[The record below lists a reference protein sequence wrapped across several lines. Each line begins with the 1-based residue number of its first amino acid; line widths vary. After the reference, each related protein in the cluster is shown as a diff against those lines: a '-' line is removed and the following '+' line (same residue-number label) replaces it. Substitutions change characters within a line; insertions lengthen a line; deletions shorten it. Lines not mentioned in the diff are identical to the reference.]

1 MHIGDTGQMG
11 QIKDSLMG
19 LPVASYQSCTV
30 DGKYHRQVL
39 DTDIVQ
45 HLIIRSLQNDEYTAK
60 IGRMPPA
67 ASPAAKVT
75 A

>member
-1 MHIGDTGQMG
+1 MHIGDTGQIR

-30 DGKYHRQVL
+30 NGKYHRQVL

-45 HLIIRSLQNDEYTAK
+45 HLIIRSLQK
-60 IGRMPPA
+60 
-67 ASPAAKVT
+67 
-75 A
+75 